1 MKLVIAYLPLP
12 DPNAIHRISDQV
24 SALSFG
30 TCYGIDS
37 TGNRQTSTR
46 VEKYCEDSEV
56 DSVISAIKSSVG
68 WAPPTSRLPEEEK
81 QALLDSGLT
90 EEDLKPFDPVR
101 PNGEDLGKIIVLD
114 VNTVHRVYDA

>member
-12 DPNAIHRISDQV
+12 EPNIIHKLSDQV
-24 SALSFG
+24 SALSFS

-56 DSVISAIKSSVG
+56 DAVISAIKSSIG
-68 WAPPTSRLPEEEK
+68 WAPPTSKLSEEEK
-81 QALLDSGLT
+81 QALLDSGYT
-90 EEDLKPFDPVR
+90 EEELKPFDPVR

-114 VNTVHRVYDA
+114 VNSLHRAYDA